1 MTQIRSRPKGQPGPA
16 KDVAPGTGDALV
28 MPANRRPARR
38 LGLAALAGASAV
50 SAYAGGLSLMTGFL
64 ALGAVVTSRLPF
76 ASPVLGGVA
85 LMIVVAIPATIVCW
99 LAALGDR
106 RTGAAAVLLGVLLA
120 GWIVVELAFIR
131 QLSFFHPLFLVVGGL
146 LVWLG
151 NRARPRESRNDQ
163 R

>member
-1 MTQIRSRPKGQPGPA
+1 MTETTSRPKGQPGHA
-16 KDVAPGTGDALV
+16 RGAPGNGDALV
-28 MPANRRPARR
+28 RRPNRRPARH
-38 LGLAALAGASAV
+38 LGLAALAGAIAV
-50 SAYAGGLSLMTGFL
+50 SAYFGGLSLITGFL

-85 LMIVVAIPATIVCW
+85 LMIVVAIPATVVCW

-106 RTGAAAVLLGVLLA
+106 RTGDAAVLLGLLLA

-131 QLSFFHPLFLVVGGL
+131 QLSFFHPLFIVVGGL

-151 NRARPRESRNDQ
+151 NRARPRESRND
-163 R
+163 RR